1 MSFTVGFAR
10 RPRIWTAAL
19 ILSSQLLLPP
29 AYAQETVNYASLSG
43 RVVDPQAAVV
53 PGAHVSVR
61 QMDTNIVGESVT
73 DGEGRFRFPYLKVG
87 PYEVTVHLDG
97 FADARRSVTL
107 TVGSAFDVSI
117 ALTVGALD
125 TSVTVAAQAP
135 LLETVR
141 SQVAA
146 TVTQTE
152 ARSLPL
158 NGRNFLDLALL
169 VPGVSPTN
177 VGSTQLF
184 AETSAVPGQGLSIG
198 SQRNFSNNFIID
210 GLSANDD
217 AAGLSGITYSVDAID
232 QFQVVTSGGQ
242 AELGRALGGYI
253 NVVTKSGTNSNHG
266 DGYGYFRDQRLN
278 ADNALSGTRL
288 PMNQKQYGASAGGP
302 LAKNR
307 TFYFFNVEQKRLDQ
321 TGIVTVSQDNVSTIK
336 ARLAAVGYPGA
347 GLTTGVYASPVDST
361 NVLGKLDHQLA
372 GSDQLGIRYSVYDV
386 TSRNS
391 RGAGG
396 TNAPSASAD
405 LDNAD
410 YSMALSNTLTLSP
423 RTVNETRWQFASG
436 NLNAPPTDPVGPAVS
451 IAGVASFGTLSGSP
465 TRRVNRMVEVVDNIS
480 HQAGGHALRA
490 GVDFLFNSD
499 RITYPRSNRGSYTFS
514 TLANFLAGTYNNS
527 GFTQTFGITDVAQ
540 TNPNLG
546 IYGQD
551 EWHVGSGLTV
561 NAGVRYDLQFL
572 ETINTDRNNVAP
584 RVGFAWTPLGDAETV
599 IRGSAGLFYDRL
611 PLRALANALLSAGN
625 TTDVNRLRQISVSLS
640 PAQATAPAFPQI
652 LNAPVPLV
660 TLVNFT
666 TMDRSIQNAY
676 SEQASLEV
684 ERALG
689 EHASYSAGYQY
700 VRGRNLIISVNQNV
714 PSCVAAG
721 TNNGCRPNPNY
732 ANNSQY
738 SSEARSNYHGL
749 HLSFVQRPFRWGNYR
764 VSYTLSKS
772 MNNVGENFFSSPID
786 PFDIDKDWGRSDDD
800 QRHRLVATG
809 SVNTPMDAA
818 QTPWQR
824 LTHGFQASSM
834 VQWYSALPFNITSG
848 VTTVQGTAGRPMVDG
863 QFIPRN
869 AGIGSDFFSLGL
881 RLSRSFR
888 IGESIRADG
897 IAEAFNLT
905 NRRNDLT
912 RIGNFGAGTYP
923 ASAAATFNQITAVG
937 DPRTVQL
944 AIRLRF

>member
-1 MSFTVGFAR
+1 MGFTVGFVR
-10 RPRIWTAAL
+10 RHRAWTAAL
-19 ILSSQLLLPP
+19 IVSGQLWLRP

-43 RVVDPQAAVV
+43 RVLDPQAAVV
-53 PGAHVSVR
+53 PGAHVSAR
-61 QMDTNIVGESVT
+61 QTETNIVSESNT

-87 PYEVTVHLDG
+87 PYEVTIHLDG
-97 FADARRSVTL
+97 FADASRRVTL
-107 TVGSAFDVSI
+107 TVGSAFDVAI
-117 ALTVGALD
+117 PLTVASLD
-125 TSVTVAAQAP
+125 ASVTVAAQAP

-198 SQRNFSNNFIID
+198 SQRNFSNNFIVD

-217 AAGLSGITYSVDAID
+217 AAGLSGITYSVEAVD

-253 NVVTKSGTNSNHG
+253 NIVTKSGTNVAHG
-266 DGYGYFRDQRLN
+266 DGYGYFRDKRLN
-278 ADNALSGTRL
+278 AENALSGTRL
-288 PMNQKQYGASAGGP
+288 PMNQKQYGASVGGP
-302 LAKNR
+302 LSRNR
-307 TFYFFNVEQKRLDQ
+307 TFFFSNVEQKRLDQ
-321 TGIVTVSQDNVSTIK
+321 TGIVTVSQDNVNTIN
-336 ARLAAVGYPGA
+336 ARLAALGYPGA
-347 GLTTGVYASPVDST
+347 SVTTGPYPNPVDST
-361 NVLGKLDHQLA
+361 NFLGKLDHQLA
-372 GSDQLGIRYSVYDV
+372 GSDQLGVRYSVYQV
-386 TSRNS
+386 TARNS
-391 RGAGG
+391 RGSGG
-396 TNAPSASAD
+396 TNAPSAAAD
-405 LDNAD
+405 LENAD
-410 YSMALSNTLTLSP
+410 HSIALSNTLTLSP
-423 RTVNETRWQFASG
+423 RTVNETRFQFASSD
-436 NLNAPPTDPVGPAVS
+436 LNAPPTDPTGPAVS
-451 IAGVASFGTLSGSP
+451 IAGVAAFGTLSGSP
-465 TRRVNRMVEVVDNIS
+465 TRRVNRMMQVVDNIS

-490 GVDFLFNSD
+490 GIDFLFNSD
-499 RITYPRSNRGSYTFS
+499 RITYPRSVRGAYTFS
-514 TLANFLAGTYNNS
+514 TLANFLAGAYSNS
-527 GFTQTFGITDVAQ
+527 GFTQTFGVSEIAQ
-540 TNPNLG
+540 TNPNVSV
-546 IYGQD
+546 YGQD
-551 EWHVGSGLTV
+551 EWKVGSGLTV
-561 NAGVRYDLQFL
+561 NAGLRYDLQFL
-572 ETINTDRNNVAP
+572 DTINTDRNNVAP
-584 RVGFAWTPLGDAETV
+584 RVGFAWTPFGGADTV
-599 IRGSAGLFYDRL
+599 IRGSAGLFYDRV

-625 TTDVNRLRQISVSLS
+625 TTDLNNLRQISVSLS
-640 PAQATAPAFPQI
+640 PAQTNAPVFPQI
-652 LNAPVPLV
+652 LAAPVPLV

-666 TMDRSIQNAY
+666 TMDKDIQNAY

-689 EHASYSAGYQY
+689 EHASYSASYQY

-721 TNNGCRPNPNY
+721 TNNGCRPNPTY

-749 HLSFVQRPFRWGNYR
+749 HLSFVQRPFRWSNYR

-809 SVNTPMDAA
+809 SVNTSMEAA
-818 QTPWQR
+818 RTPWQR
-824 LTHGFQASSM
+824 LTYGFQVSSM

-869 AGIGSDFFSLGL
+869 AGIGNDFFSLGM
-881 RLSRSFR
+881 RVSRSFR
-888 IGESIRADG
+888 IGESVRAEG
-897 IAEAFNLT
+897 IVEAFNLT

-912 RIGNFGAGTYP
+912 RIGNFGTGMYP
-923 ASAAATFNQITAVG
+923 ASPALTFNQITAVG

-944 AIRLRF
+944 AIRVRF